1 MTDEEIVGLYKTSTG
16 VDLEGFHNEIKKLKK
31 FAEAIAKSAMLI
43 ERENCAKICL
53 ETKFEKI
60 TYVIE
65 SAFVEMVKHECAKQ
79 IRAGEHN

>member
-16 VDLEGFHNEIKKLKK
+16 VDLGGYHNTIEELKK
-31 FAEAIAKSAMLI
+31 FAEAVAKTAMLV

-79 IRAGEHN
+79 IRAGKNN